1 MLLDTLT
8 RLELWCFYWS
18 GFIGVLLIISSLEE
32 DGICQTFLSDFCSV
46 QIILQ
51 HDIYLQL

>member
-18 GFIGVLLIISSLEE
+18 GFIGVFV
-32 DGICQTFLSDFCSV
+32 DYFLAGRRWCLSKPYDLSRNPST
-46 QIILQ
+46 LP
-51 HDIYLQL
+51 QLFPI